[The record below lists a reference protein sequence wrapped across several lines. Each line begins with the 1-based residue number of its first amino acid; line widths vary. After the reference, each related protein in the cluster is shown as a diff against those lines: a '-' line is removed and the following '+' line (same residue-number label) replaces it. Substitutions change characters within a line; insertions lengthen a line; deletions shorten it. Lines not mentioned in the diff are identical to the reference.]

1 MDTFRKEDLRYT
13 YCWSAYEKEDPR
25 VSGVPDATVF
35 NRHEGQ
41 EILYLINYLTDH
53 VAWGVESFGSKMEQL
68 IHDQLPPEITSQQE
82 TIRWIRE
89 HWLNPGIR
97 HS

>member
-1 MDTFRKEDLRYT
+1 MDTIRKEDLIYT
-13 YCWSAYEKEDPR
+13 YSWSSYDQDDPR
-25 VSGVPDATVF
+25 VSGIPDATAF

-68 IHDQLPPEITSQQE
+68 IHDQLPEESTSQQE
-82 TIRWIRE
+82 TIQWIRE
-89 HWLNPGIR
+89 HWQKACIK
-97 HS
+97 HT